1 MTKFSTAASPND
13 ESKDTVPQ
21 NRRNAT
27 SSHQTEESRSD
38 VNLAGGELKQ
48 ACEHI
53 VRELMD
59 GVRHGFSE
67 MTVKVETMQSK
78 KKSVTIVAGK
88 SYRFIV

>member
-1 MTKFSTAASPND
+1 MRSSIEPHT
-13 ESKDTVPQ
+13 
-21 NRRNAT
+21 NA
-27 SSHQTEESRSD
+27 D
-38 VNLAGGELKQ
+38 VAGGELKE

-53 VRELMD
+53 VRELME

-67 MTVKVETMQSK
+67 MTVKVEIMQSK